1 MRRLPPDAGQAL
13 MASAVTDRAISAI
26 KQMVVD
32 GTLKPGDR
40 LPTEAELSE
49 RIGVSRN
56 SLREAVKALSV
67 IRVLDVRQGDGTYVT
82 ALEPEQLLES
92 LAFVLDLHQDSSY
105 VEIIE
110 IRRLLEPVAV
120 EQACPHLTDEDFA
133 GLEQTMADLDDSST
147 IEDLVTADIAFHHL
161 INTRCPNDYLST
173 LLDSL
178 ANSTSRAR
186 IWRGL
191 TDDSAI
197 ERTLS
202 EHRRILDALRARRPD
217 LARTYAAAHIA
228 GVESWLLVQGEPPP
242 Q

>member
-1 MRRLPPDAGQAL
+1 

-26 KQMVVD
+26 KQMVLD

-40 LPTEAELSE
+40 LPTEKELAET
-49 RIGVSRN
+49 IGVSRN

-105 VEIIE
+105 IEILE

-120 EQACPHLTDEDFA
+120 EQACLQLTEEDFER
-133 GLEQTMADLDDSST
+133 LEQTMQDLDASSG
-147 IEDLVTADIAFHHL
+147 IEELVAADITFHHL
-161 INTRCPNDYLST
+161 INHRCPNDYLSS

-178 ANSTSRAR
+178 AGSTSRAR
-186 IWRGL
+186 VWRGL
-191 TDDSAI
+191 TDASAV

-202 EHRRILDALRARRPD
+202 EHRRILDALKARRPD
-217 LARTYAAAHIA
+217 LARTYAAAHVA
-228 GVESWLLVQGEPPP
+228 GVESWLIHQGDPPAE
-242 Q
+242 

>member
-1 MRRLPPDAGQAL
+1 
-13 MASAVTDRAISAI
+13 MASTVTDRAISAI

-49 RIGVSRN
+49 TIGVSRN

-105 VEIIE
+105 VEILE
-110 IRRLLEPVAV
+110 IRRLLEPAAV
-120 EQACPHLTDEDFA
+120 EQACPHLTDEDFVQ
-133 GLEQTMADLDDSST
+133 LEQTMEDLDDSSS
-147 IEDLVTADIAFHHL
+147 IQELVAADITFHQL
-161 INTRCPNDYLST
+161 INHRCPNDYLSS

-178 ANSTSRAR
+178 AGSTARAR
-186 IWRGL
+186 VWRGL
-191 TDDSAI
+191 TDDSSV
-197 ERTLS
+197 ERTLA

-217 LARTYAAAHIA
+217 LARTYAAAHVA
-228 GVESWLLVQGEPPP
+228 GVESWLLAQGEPPTE
-242 Q
+242 

>member
-1 MRRLPPDAGQAL
+1 
-13 MASAVTDRAISAI
+13 MASAVTDRAIGAI
-26 KQMVVD
+26 KQMVID

-40 LPTEAELSE
+40 LPTESELSE

-120 EQACPHLTDEDFA
+120 EQACPHLVDADFVQ
-133 GLEQTMADLDDSST
+133 LEQTMADLDGSST
-147 IEDLVTADIAFHHL
+147 IEELVEADIAFHHL
-161 INTRCPNDYLST
+161 INDRCPNDYLSS

-178 ANSTSRAR
+178 ASSTSRAR
-186 IWRGL
+186 VWRGL
-191 TDDSAI
+191 TDDSAV

-202 EHRRILDALRARRPD
+202 EHRRILDALRADRAD
-217 LARTYAAAHIA
+217 LARTYAAAHVA
-228 GVESWLLVQGEPPP
+228 GVESWLLQKGEPPVS
-242 Q
+242 